1 MTTDVLDGEP
11 RGLVGRVR
19 GILLRPQSE
28 WLRIASEE
36 RAPLIGPY
44 VAPLAIGA
52 ALIGLVADI
61 AYARFAIGPALA
73 WKGVAAALYVLF
85 AIVGVLLAAAVIG
98 LLLRRFGGEADGWR
112 AKQLAVYAATP
123 VLVAAIGAVAPPIA
137 GIVAAAGVVY
147 ALVLLAVGV
156 PRLAPLPDADNNV
169 PRFTLTFS
177 VVAIGLAALAAA
189 FIGPLVS
196 AGREA
201 LLGAIETVV
210 SAPPAPVVARRSAV
224 ELAIDRLAQSDGA
237 HVLVDP
243 ARLEEQFPDSLPSG
257 FGRQSVT
264 IAQAGGV
271 SRADAVYVKESARL
285 RVSVIQFTSSIDP
298 AAAATMLRVT
308 PDGQQENGYTRTQSI
323 DGRLFSEEVAGD
335 TSRYV
340 VIGRGIVMIAEGQ
353 ATMDQARAAIE
364 TIDLQR
370 LEAAFGR

>member
-61 AYARFAIGPALA
+61 AYTRFAIGPELA

-85 AIVGVLLAAAVIG
+85 AIVGVLLAAAMIG

-112 AKQLAVYAATP
+112 AKQLAVYTATP

-177 VVAIGLAALAAA
+177 VVAIGLAALAAT

-264 IAQAGGV
+264 TAQAGGV

-285 RVSVIQFTSSIDP
+285 RVSVIQFASSIDP